1 MIRKFIIAL
10 TFALPSL
17 TFAVDME
24 GYYIT
29 AKGGISKSM
38 DTGVMNY
45 TNSGTT
51 AYIEDGD
58 LGTGYSFGLS
68 FGKVVTDNFRLEIEA
83 TKRASYEY
91 DSKEMNS
98 TFSYKSH
105 VDTKTLLINGFYD
118 FQPFSMGN
126 TSIKPYLGGGVGIS
140 RNDSGNDVEYNN
152 GSPDGFTTK
161 GVTITQFA
169 YKFSA
174 GTLLSLTEKISV
186 DLNYQ
191 YVNLGGFKGGTT
203 VLNNGVFANT
213 LEGPLNGGEIKTQE
227 LMVGLQYKF

>member
-91 DSKEMNS
+91 DSKEMA
-98 TFSYKSH
+98 F
-105 VDTKTLLINGFYD
+105 
-118 FQPFSMGN
+118 
-126 TSIKPYLGGGVGIS
+126 
-140 RNDSGNDVEYNN
+140 
-152 GSPDGFTTK
+152 
-161 GVTITQFA
+161 
-169 YKFSA
+169 
-174 GTLLSLTEKISV
+174 
-186 DLNYQ
+186 
-191 YVNLGGFKGGTT
+191 
-203 VLNNGVFANT
+203 
-213 LEGPLNGGEIKTQE
+213 
-227 LMVGLQYKF
+227 

>member
-1 MIRKFIIAL
+1 
-10 TFALPSL
+10 
-17 TFAVDME
+17 
-24 GYYIT
+24 
-29 AKGGISKSM
+29 
-38 DTGVMNY
+38 
-45 TNSGTT
+45 
-51 AYIEDGD
+51 
-58 LGTGYSFGLS
+58 
-68 FGKVVTDNFRLEIEA
+68 
-83 TKRASYEY
+83 
-91 DSKEMNS
+91 
-98 TFSYKSH
+98 
-105 VDTKTLLINGFYD
+105 
-118 FQPFSMGN
+118 MGN

-203 VLNNGVFANT
+203 VLNNGVFNNT
-213 LEGPLNGGEIKTQE
+213 LEAPLNGGEIKTQE